1 MFRERNIGIE
11 KHEGDEEWGSCL
23 RSRRYNNVSRPKMK
37 VLVYLILTCLLL
49 LLHAPLFEWWCR
61 TGIGQVLRGMEPSAF
76 ADAVAMVLLMISC
89 GVISELPER
98 LSDTGNKWGIRIA
111 EVLILVIAIFSVYH
125 NAEFVHFKTLSW
137 LRYTDILFPIL
148 LVFWVT
154 AYFERNKKN
163 RMCDVERVE
172 EGLQVLYDDTHGT
185 DFLQRDERAEKICDF
200 LSRNRGNTEG
210 ATGVAITGGWG
221 TGKSWMLEQVKI
233 KLISRG
239 ELCIDFKPWVYG
251 DGNIIRHFYLTLER
265 ELKLHTMA
273 VKELKDAVLEI
284 DNDEIV
290 GLGRAMLSLAGII
303 SKTRGRDQIL
313 NNIKER
319 LRTYGR
325 QIYVF
330 IDDCDR
336 LAHDELLQLLSLIRN
351 TGDFPLIT
359 YLMAFDENMVGRTLK
374 DEDGINYVSK
384 MFNMTEVLPPVTD
397 ETLAGYLKQVAQSIM
412 GVENEQV
419 NPYQRLKITKYLP
432 TVREAKKY
440 LNLLTADYHHLKERF
455 DKYIVSSGDFCLLEL
470 LKYKYPEVYY
480 GLEVAPNKYLHS
492 LSKGWNSPVMQR
504 KEDMF
509 KGIEDENLRILLDK
523 LFDSIDDARD
533 QYGMIGVANKE
544 YMPLYFVNGD
554 DSGYVEWI
562 EFTNAVKEGTL
573 PDKVGEWIDDGH
585 KGVLGLLCSVYF
597 VIPRRDVFL
606 SMAAY
611 IWHKC
616 EGINTINSLSEL
628 SYGYDKTQKHSYKNI
643 RELIRKTPQV
653 HLMTFQRLSSYDDP
667 SEEENSDSMEGL
679 IKDSALSLELMGI
692 WMEEM
697 RHTTN
702 TDYPYGEVKYYIE
715 KLWDKLMAEFGDKDI
730 DTLNM
735 IEIWADS
742 TMENTFE
749 EMVLPTVNDNPQR
762 WLGATIVK
770 LKDGEKDY
778 YLLKSKAVH
787 AIFGSKEK
795 MIDEMKRLV
804 ADAKAENKEYVEAY
818 SHLIFRLNNIINP
831 QSDPMIPEMYEE
843 TRGVEVT
850 ELPALEDSKLIGIGP
865 VMPVSAAVVKLRQ
878 TAFWEGDD
886 LRMRR
891 SDPGYYLGSEI

>member
-1 MFRERNIGIE
+1 
-11 KHEGDEEWGSCL
+11 
-23 RSRRYNNVSRPKMK
+23 MK

-111 EVLILVIAIFSVYH
+111 EVLILVIAVFSVYH

-172 EGLQVLYDDTHGT
+172 EGLQLLYDDTHGT

-865 VMPVSAAVVKLRQ
+865 VMPVSAAIVKLRQ

>member
-1 MFRERNIGIE
+1 
-11 KHEGDEEWGSCL
+11 
-23 RSRRYNNVSRPKMK
+23 MK

-49 LLHAPLFEWWCR
+49 LLHAPLFEWWCG
-61 TGIGQVLRGMEPSAF
+61 TVIGQMLGGMKPSVF
-76 ADAVAMVLLMISC
+76 ADAVAMVLLMVSS
-89 GVISELPER
+89 GAMLELPER
-98 LSDTGNKWGIRIA
+98 LSDTGNKWGLRIA
-111 EVLILVIAIFSVYH
+111 EVLILVLAIFSVCH
-125 NAEFVHFKTLSW
+125 NAEFVHFKTLTW
-137 LRYTDILFPIL
+137 LRYSDILFPIL

-163 RMCDVERVE
+163 RTCGEERVE
-172 EGLQVLYDDTHGT
+172 EGLQLLYDDTHET
-185 DFLQRDERAEKICDF
+185 DFLKRDGRAEKICDF
-200 LSRNRGNTEG
+200 LSKNRGNTEG

-233 KLISRG
+233 KLTSRG

-251 DGNIIRHFYLTLER
+251 EGNIIRHFYLTLER
-265 ELKLHTMA
+265 ELKLHDMA

-303 SKTRGRDQIL
+303 SKAQGRNQIL
-313 NNIKER
+313 NNIKAR

-351 TGDFPLIT
+351 TGDFSLIT
-359 YLMAFDENMVGRTLK
+359 YLMAFDEKMVGRTLK

-384 MFNMTEVLPPVTD
+384 MFNLTEVLPPVTD
-397 ETLAGYLKQVAQSIM
+397 DMLAGYLGPAARNIM
-412 GVENEQV
+412 GMKNEQV
-419 NPYQRLKITKYLP
+419 NPYQRLKITRYLP

-440 LNLLTADYHHLKERF
+440 LNLLTADYQHLKERF
-455 DKYIVSSGDFCLLEL
+455 DKYNVSSGDFCLLEL
-470 LKYKYPEVYY
+470 LKYKYPEAYY
-480 GLEVAPNKYLHS
+480 GLEVAPNNYLRS
-492 LSKGWNSPVMQR
+492 LSKGWNSPVMLR
-504 KEDMF
+504 KEDVLND
-509 KGIEDENLRILLDK
+509 KEDVDLRVLLDK

-533 QYGMIGVANKE
+533 QSGMIGVANKE
-544 YMPLYFVNGD
+544 YMPLYFVNSD

-606 SMAAY
+606 SMVAY

-679 IKDSALSLELMGI
+679 IKDSSLSLELMGI

-715 KLWDKLMAEFGDKDI
+715 KLWEKLMAELGDRDI

-735 IEIWADS
+735 IEVWADS

-749 EMVLPTVNDNPQR
+749 EMVMPTVNDNPQR

-787 AIFGSKEK
+787 AIFGSKDK

-804 ADAKAENKEYVEAY
+804 ADAKAENKVYVEAY
-818 SHLIFRLNNIINP
+818 SHLIFRLNNIVNP

-850 ELPALEDSKLIGIGP
+850 ELPALEDSKLIGVGP
-865 VMPVSAAVVKLRQ
+865 VMPISAAIGNMRQ
-878 TAFWEGDD
+878 KSFWKGDD

>member
-1 MFRERNIGIE
+1 MFRGRNIGIE

-111 EVLILVIAIFSVYH
+111 EVLILVIAVFSVYH

-172 EGLQVLYDDTHGT
+172 EGLQLLYDDTHGT

-628 SYGYDKTQKHSYKNI
+628 SYGYDKTQKHIYKNI
-643 RELIRKTPQV
+643 SELIRKTPQV

-865 VMPVSAAVVKLRQ
+865 VMPVSAAIVKLRQ

>member
-1 MFRERNIGIE
+1 
-11 KHEGDEEWGSCL
+11 
-23 RSRRYNNVSRPKMK
+23 MK

-49 LLHAPLFEWWCR
+49 LLHASLFEWWCG
-61 TGIGQVLRGMEPSAF
+61 TGIGHLLGGMKPSTF

-89 GVISELPER
+89 GAISELPER
-98 LSDTGNKWGIRIA
+98 LSDTGNKWGIRIV
-111 EVLILVIAIFSVYH
+111 EVLILVLAIFSVCH
-125 NAEFVHFKTLSW
+125 NAEFVHFKTLTW
-137 LRYTDILFPIL
+137 LRYSDILFPIL
-148 LVFWVT
+148 LVFWMA

-163 RMCDVERVE
+163 RVCSGERVE
-172 EGLQVLYDDTHGT
+172 EELQLLYDDTHET
-185 DFLQRDERAEKICDF
+185 DFLQRDGRAEKICDF
-200 LSRNRGNTEG
+200 LSKNRGNTEG

-233 KLISRG
+233 KLTSRG
-239 ELCIDFKPWVYG
+239 ELCMDFKPWVYG
-251 DGNIIRHFYLTLER
+251 EGNIIRHFYLTLER
-265 ELKLHTMA
+265 ELKLHGMA

-303 SKTRGRDQIL
+303 SKTQGRDQIL

-319 LRTYGR
+319 LRSYGR

-384 MFNMTEVLPPVTD
+384 MFNLTEVLPPVTD
-397 ETLAGYLKQVAQSIM
+397 DMLAGYLDPAARNIM
-412 GVENEQV
+412 GMKNEQV
-419 NPYQRLKITKYLP
+419 NPYQRVKITRYLP
-432 TVREAKKY
+432 TIREAKKY

-455 DKYIVSSGDFCLLEL
+455 DKYIVSPGDFCLLEL

-480 GLEVAPNKYLHS
+480 GLEVAPNKYLRS
-492 LSKGWNSPVMQR
+492 LSKGWNSPVMLRKQDVLND
-504 KEDMF
+504 KEDV
-509 KGIEDENLRILLDK
+509 DLRILLDK
-523 LFDSIDDARD
+523 LFDSIDNARD

-554 DSGYVEWI
+554 DSGYVEWS

-573 PDKVGEWIDDGH
+573 PDKVGEWIDDGY

-606 SMAAY
+606 SMAEY

-628 SYGYDKTQKHSYKNI
+628 SYGYDKTQKHCYKNI

-667 SEEENSDSMEGL
+667 SEEEDSDSMEGL
-679 IKDSALSLELMGI
+679 IKDSSLTLELMGI

-697 RHTTN
+697 RQTTN
-702 TDYPYGEVKYYIE
+702 TDYPYGEVKYYVE
-715 KLWDKLMAEFGDKDI
+715 KLWGKLIAELGDRDI

-749 EMVLPTVNDNPQR
+749 EMVMPTVYDNPQR

-770 LKDGEKDY
+770 LKDGGKDY

-787 AIFGSKEK
+787 AIFGSKDK
-795 MIDEMKRLV
+795 MIDEMKLLV
-804 ADAKAENKEYVEAY
+804 ADAKAENKVYVEAY
-818 SHLIFRLNNIINP
+818 SHLIFRLNNIVNP

-850 ELPALEDSKLIGIGP
+850 ELPALEDSHLIGIGP
-865 VMPVSAAVVKLRQ
+865 VMPISAAIGNMRQ
-878 TAFWEGDD
+878 KSFWKGDD

>member
-1 MFRERNIGIE
+1 M
-11 KHEGDEEWGSCL
+11 
-23 RSRRYNNVSRPKMK
+23 Y
-37 VLVYLILTCLLL
+37 
-49 LLHAPLFEWWCR
+49 
-61 TGIGQVLRGMEPSAF
+61 
-76 ADAVAMVLLMISC
+76 
-89 GVISELPER
+89 
-98 LSDTGNKWGIRIA
+98 
-111 EVLILVIAIFSVYH
+111 
-125 NAEFVHFKTLSW
+125 
-137 LRYTDILFPIL
+137 
-148 LVFWVT
+148 
-154 AYFERNKKN
+154 
-163 RMCDVERVE
+163 
-172 EGLQVLYDDTHGT
+172 YD
-185 DFLQRDERAEKICDF
+185 
-200 LSRNRGNTEG
+200 
-210 ATGVAITGGWG
+210 
-221 TGKSWMLEQVKI
+221 
-233 KLISRG
+233 
-239 ELCIDFKPWVYG
+239 
-251 DGNIIRHFYLTLER
+251 
-265 ELKLHTMA
+265 
-273 VKELKDAVLEI
+273 
-284 DNDEIV
+284 
-290 GLGRAMLSLAGII
+290 
-303 SKTRGRDQIL
+303 
-313 NNIKER
+313 
-319 LRTYGR
+319 
-325 QIYVF
+325 
-330 IDDCDR
+330 
-336 LAHDELLQLLSLIRN
+336 
-351 TGDFPLIT
+351 
-359 YLMAFDENMVGRTLK
+359 
-374 DEDGINYVSK
+374 
-384 MFNMTEVLPPVTD
+384 
-397 ETLAGYLKQVAQSIM
+397 
-412 GVENEQV
+412 
-419 NPYQRLKITKYLP
+419 
-432 TVREAKKY
+432 
-440 LNLLTADYHHLKERF
+440 
-455 DKYIVSSGDFCLLEL
+455 
-470 LKYKYPEVYY
+470 
-480 GLEVAPNKYLHS
+480 LEVASKNYLHS
-492 LSKGWNSPVMQR
+492 VSKGWNSPVMLR
-504 KEDMF
+504 KGDKF
-509 KGIEDENLRILLDK
+509 KGIEDEDLRLLLDK

-544 YMPLYFVNGD
+544 FMPLYFFNGD
-554 DSGYVEWI
+554 ASRFVEWN
-562 EFTNAVKEGTL
+562 EFKNAVNEGTL
-573 PDKVGEWIDDGH
+573 PDKVGEWIDDGY

-643 RELIRKTPQV
+643 RELISKTPQV

-679 IKDSALSLELMGI
+679 IKDSSLSLELMGI

-715 KLWDKLMAEFGDKDI
+715 KLWEKLIVELGDRDI

-749 EMVLPTVNDNPQR
+749 EMVMPTVKDNPQR

-804 ADAKAENKEYVEAY
+804 ADAKAENKAYVEAY

-865 VMPVSAAVVKLRQ
+865 VMPVSAAIGNMRQ
-878 TAFWEGDD
+878 ESFWKGDD

>member
-1 MFRERNIGIE
+1 M
-11 KHEGDEEWGSCL
+11 
-23 RSRRYNNVSRPKMK
+23 YNNIRRSVMK

-49 LLHAPLFEWWCR
+49 LLHTPLFEWWCG
-61 TGIGQVLRGMEPSAF
+61 TGIGHLLGGMKPSTF

-89 GVISELPER
+89 GAISELPER
-98 LSDTGNKWGIRIA
+98 LSDTGNKWGTRIA
-111 EVLILVIAIFSVYH
+111 EVLMLVLALFSVCH
-125 NAEFVHFKTLSW
+125 NAEFVHFKTLVW

-154 AYFERNKKN
+154 AYFERNKKS
-163 RMCDVERVE
+163 RTCGEDRVE
-172 EGLQVLYDDTHGT
+172 ERLQLLYDDTHET
-185 DFLQRDERAEKICDF
+185 DFLQRDGRADKICEF

-233 KLISRG
+233 KLTSRG

-251 DGNIIRHFYLTLER
+251 DGNITRHFYLTLER
-265 ELKLHTMA
+265 ELKLHDMA

-303 SKTRGRDQIL
+303 SKTQGRDQIL

-319 LRTYGR
+319 LRSYGR

-359 YLMAFDENMVGRTLK
+359 YLMAFDENMVRRTLK

-419 NPYQRLKITKYLP
+419 NPYQRLKITRYLP

-455 DKYIVSSGDFCLLEL
+455 DRYIVSPGDFCLLEL

-480 GLEVAPNKYLHS
+480 ELEVAPKKYLRS
-492 LSKGWNSPVMQR
+492 LSKGWNSPVMLR
-504 KEDMF
+504 KEDVLND
-509 KGIEDENLRILLDK
+509 KEDVDLRILLDK

-544 YMPLYFVNGD
+544 YMSLYFVNGD
-554 DSGYVEWI
+554 ASRFVEWS
-562 EFTNAVKEGTL
+562 EFKNAVNEGTL
-573 PDKVGEWIDDGH
+573 PDKVGDWIDDGH
-585 KGVLGLLCSVYF
+585 TGVLGLLCSVYF

-643 RELIRKTPQV
+643 RELISKTPQV

-679 IKDSALSLELMGI
+679 IKDSSLSLELMGI

-715 KLWDKLMAEFGDKDI
+715 KLWEKLIAELGDRDI

-749 EMVLPTVNDNPQR
+749 EMVMPTVKDNPQR

-804 ADAKAENKEYVEAY
+804 ADAKAENKAYVEAY

-865 VMPVSAAVVKLRQ
+865 VMPVSAAIGRMRQ
-878 TAFWEGDD
+878 TAFWKGDE